1 MSTPHPTSDA
11 PHPQQDSLSDAQGSF
26 RPKPSWVIMVPK
38 AWENGAI
45 AATSS
50 TYGIS
55 ASLNVLWEIIQY
67 LSTQHEGADKVFNTG
82 SIHKTG

>member
-1 MSTPHPTSDA
+1 MSTPHPTSDV

-38 AWENGAI
+38 AQENEAT

-55 ASLNVLWEIIQY
+55 ASLSVLAEIIQY
-67 LSTQHEGADKVFNTG
+67 LPTQHKGADKIFNTG

>member
-1 MSTPHPTSDA
+1 
-11 PHPQQDSLSDAQGSF
+11 
-26 RPKPSWVIMVPK
+26 MVPK
-38 AWENGAI
+38 AQENEAT

-55 ASLNVLWEIIQY
+55 TSLSVLAEIIQY
-67 LSTQHEGADKVFNTG
+67 LPTQHKGADKIFNTG